1 MADTAPPLPSL
12 NSQVSSR
19 TPDPFSRISPPE
31 GDGDDDDAYHM
42 PALAQHFH
50 NHVLGLNNEREG
62 IMDVDD
68 IISVHGMKV
77 KVKKKKKNLNRI
89 LTTEL

>member
-1 MADTAPPLPSL
+1 
-12 NSQVSSR
+12 
-19 TPDPFSRISPPE
+19 
-31 GDGDDDDAYHM
+31 M

-68 IISVHGMKV
+68 IISVHG
-77 KVKKKKKNLNRI
+77 
-89 LTTEL
+89 TESESEEEEVDD